1 MTFHDL
7 KLPKELSKKKKLEL
21 YKCWILTPL
30 TKESSPRKLELD
42 WVYDRYGLSEQS
54 AVTLA
59 INEYGEDLLKNP
71 DKIFDILSQK
81 CFVILKVVL
90 LAGTMD
96 EEVIIPP
103 ENNSGIDMS
112 PNYDPI
118 NGLLNVTVRHRTADL
133 DLKNY
138 TLTDIKLELDENTN
152 LLAVK
157 DISLQEQIIN
167 KSITGGK

>member
-21 YKCWILTPL
+21 YKCWILDPL
-30 TKESSPRKLELD
+30 SKGDSSRQLELNWD
-42 WVYDRYGLSEQS
+42 CDRYGLTEKA

-59 INEYGEDLLKNP
+59 INEYSGELISNP
-71 DKIFDILSQK
+71 DKVLDILSSK
-81 CFVILKVVL
+81 CFVILKAVL

-96 EEVIIPP
+96 EEVIIQP
-103 ENNSGIDMS
+103 ETGSGISSD
-112 PNYDPI
+112 PYYDPYV
-118 NGLLNVTVRHRTADL
+118 GLLNATIRYRTADL

-138 TLTDIKLELDENTN
+138 TLTDISLELSENTN
-152 LLAVK
+152 LLTIK

-167 KSITGGK
+167 KSVTGGK